1 MCAPRDAVK
10 YFDKVKREREN
21 IKFQNMM
28 NRYGMGPAGDQSS
41 RLSSSRGHV
50 DVQMQFL
57 NSAASMNGDNE
68 DMLSG
73 IPQGNKDKGANI
85 LSFLSGTADDMSLV
99 FQMDNQNHQ

>member
-1 MCAPRDAVK
+1 
-10 YFDKVKREREN
+10 
-21 IKFQNMM
+21 M
-28 NRYGMGPAGDQSS
+28 NRYGMGPGGDQSS

-73 IPQGNKDKGANI
+73 IPQANGNKDKGANI

-99 FQMDNQNHQ
+99 F